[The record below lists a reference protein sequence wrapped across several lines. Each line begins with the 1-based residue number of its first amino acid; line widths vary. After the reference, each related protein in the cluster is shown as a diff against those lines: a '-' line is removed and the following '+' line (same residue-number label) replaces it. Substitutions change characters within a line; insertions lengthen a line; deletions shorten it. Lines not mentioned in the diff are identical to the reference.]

1 MTLVE
6 NLMINYVVI
15 SPTLSLLFTVIIL
28 LFCTI
33 TISTPMYIKKWVSF
47 SGVLLTLFMVFL
59 KFGLYS
65 TDGISA
71 YFSNMILSDPFSLVG
86 NTLIAF
92 ILLFTFSSFW
102 KTSELIESK
111 TTEALIL
118 IFMSASGFMLMVDSE
133 NFIML
138 FIGLEIGSISL
149 YALAGLNRGD
159 QLSNEASLKYFLL
172 GSLASCIFI
181 YGIALLYVSLSI
193 IGLYEINIAIN
204 YIGLNNIPLTSFIG
218 IIFIIVGLLFKVA
231 AAPFQAWAPDVY
243 QGSPTGYVGYM
254 AAVAKA
260 ASFIVLARL
269 ITVSL
274 RFILDQ
280 FDLFFSAVVILSVI
294 GGALFATNQ
303 SDLKRLIAY
312 SGVIQSGF
320 ILSGISSGVFGVSA
334 STFYLITYI
343 IQLVGI
349 FTVFSIISGQLSSDF
364 QISNI
369 SGLFKENKFI
379 TITFAIF
386 MLGLA
391 GLPLT
396 SGFVSKF
403 ILITNLWSYER
414 YVLVSVLMLT
424 TVAGFYFYLRPI
436 WKVLENKY
444 YIDDFYFRFIIDP
457 IKLNMAKAVDAFNT
471 NVIDRFINGFGQLAS
486 FIGAIVY
493 NNIDQNG
500 IDKVLNM
507 SSTGTDS
514 FGGKVKLLQ
523 TGRTQQYLM
532 LFLGGVVTISLL
544 ILFII

>member
-1 MTLVE
+1 
-6 NLMINYVVI
+6 
-15 SPTLSLLFTVIIL
+15 
-28 LFCTI
+28 
-33 TISTPMYIKKWVSF
+33 
-47 SGVLLTLFMVFL
+47 
-59 KFGLYS
+59 
-65 TDGISA
+65 
-71 YFSNMILSDPFSLVG
+71 MILSDPFSLVG
-86 NTLIAF
+86 NSLIAF

-118 IFMSASGFMLMVDSE
+118 ILMSASGFMLMVDSE

-204 YIGLNNIPLTSFIG
+204 YIGLNNVPLTSFIG

-254 AAVAKA
+254 ASVAKA

-274 RFILDQ
+274 RFVLDQ
-280 FDLFFSAVVILSVI
+280 FDLFFSAVVILSVL

-436 WKVLENKY
+436 WIAAVEKTENVVEK
-444 YIDDFYFRFIIDP
+444 IQVKNSD
-457 IKLNMAKAVDAFNT
+457 
-471 NVIDRFINGFGQLAS
+471 
-486 FIGAIVY
+486 
-493 NNIDQNG
+493 
-500 IDKVLNM
+500 
-507 SSTGTDS
+507 
-514 FGGKVKLLQ
+514 KLLLSVLAAL
-523 TGRTQQYLM
+523 TIYFGLLPNTLVNITRWMVESYL
-532 LFLGGVVTISLL
+532 
-544 ILFII
+544 

>member
-1 MTLVE
+1 MK
-6 NLMINYVVI
+6 IA
-15 SPTLSLLFTVIIL
+15 LLANH
-28 LFCTI
+28 
-33 TISTPMYIKKWVSF
+33 W
-47 SGVLLTLFMVFL
+47 
-59 KFGLYS
+59 
-65 TDGISA
+65 
-71 YFSNMILSDPFSLVG
+71 
-86 NTLIAF
+86 
-92 ILLFTFSSFW
+92 LLFTFSSFW

-204 YIGLNNIPLTSFIG
+204 YIGLNNVPLTSFIG

-260 ASFIVLARL
+260 ASFVVLARL

-280 FDLFFSAVVILSVI
+280 FDLFFSAVVILSVL

-364 QISNI
+364 QIYNI

-379 TITFAIF
+379 TITFSIF

-436 WKVLENKY
+436 WVAAVEKTENVVEK
-444 YIDDFYFRFIIDP
+444 ILVKNSD
-457 IKLNMAKAVDAFNT
+457 
-471 NVIDRFINGFGQLAS
+471 
-486 FIGAIVY
+486 
-493 NNIDQNG
+493 
-500 IDKVLNM
+500 
-507 SSTGTDS
+507 
-514 FGGKVKLLQ
+514 KLLLSVLAAL
-523 TGRTQQYLM
+523 TIYFGLLPNTLVNITRWMVESYL
-532 LFLGGVVTISLL
+532 
-544 ILFII
+544 